1 MSINENSPFS
11 KSVQRVYPE
20 DTSNKVT
27 PEDTSNKVTP
37 EDRAKRVYPTDTS
50 KKVKVKPKTQTWNY

>member
-1 MSINENSPFS
+1 MSLNKNSPFS

-27 PEDTSNKVTP
+27 PED
-37 EDRAKRVYPTDTS
+37 RAKRVYPKDTS
-50 KKVKVKPKTQTWNY
+50 KKVKPKTQTWNY